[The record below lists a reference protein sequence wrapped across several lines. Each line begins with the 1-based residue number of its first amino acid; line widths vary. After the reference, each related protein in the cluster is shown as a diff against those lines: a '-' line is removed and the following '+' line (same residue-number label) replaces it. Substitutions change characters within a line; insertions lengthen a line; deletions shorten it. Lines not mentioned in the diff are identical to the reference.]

1 MKQYIFNE
9 SLEGQSAEIRL
20 MSQEEF
26 QKEEGHLPHRR
37 TLLKNMSAVQYCKAE
52 VFKDCILGT
61 MKVPVK
67 NSKDRVAWCFG
78 FYLKDNCLYL
88 IDSGK
93 ELKELIQ
100 KIKDSEPEQCTASQL
115 LLYVFEYLLVE
126 DVLYLLEL
134 EEQLEELEEIL
145 LEKIPERFYEYS
157 ISYRKE
163 LYRFHA
169 YYEQLMN
176 IGDSMEDYV
185 SRKLEPDEAA
195 AWKHYTDRT
204 ERLHNHTEMLREYLV
219 QIRELYQT
227 RIDMQQNKVMSF
239 LTVVTT
245 IFLPLTL
252 IAGWYGMN
260 FTNMPE
266 LGWKYGYLGVIAVS
280 VVIMIC
286 EILYFTRKK
295 KSWNPE

>member
-1 MKQYIFNE
+1 MIQYEFNQD
-9 SLEGQSAEIRL
+9 LEGQGTEIRL
-20 MSQEEF
+20 VSQEEF
-26 QKEEGHLPHRR
+26 QKENGHLPHRK
-37 TLLKNMSAVQYCKAE
+37 TLLKSMSSMQYCKVE
-52 VFKDCILGT
+52 IFKDCVLGT
-61 MKVPVK
+61 IRVPEK
-67 NSKDRVAWCFG
+67 HRKGREAWSFGIYQKDS
-78 FYLKDNCLYL
+78 CLYL
-88 IDSGK
+88 IDGGR
-93 ELKELIQ
+93 ELKELLE
-100 KIKDSEPEQCTASQL
+100 KMKENEPEQCTASRL
-115 LLYVFEYLLVE
+115 LLYVLEFLLEE
-126 DVLYLLEL
+126 DVLYLLKL
-134 EEQLEELEEIL
+134 EEELEELEELL
-145 LEKIPERFYEYS
+145 LERIPEQFYEQM
-157 ISYRKE
+157 ITYRKR

-176 IGDSMEDYV
+176 IGDSMEDYIG
-185 SRKLEPDEAA
+185 RKNETEEAG

-204 ERLHNHTEMLREYLV
+204 ERLHNHTEMLREYLI

-266 LGWKYGYLGVIAVS
+266 LGWKYGYLAVIAVS
-280 VVIMIC
+280 IVIMIC
-286 EILYFTRKK
+286 EIIYFTRKK

>member
-1 MKQYIFNE
+1 MKQYYFKQDAQE
-9 SLEGQSAEIRL
+9 LGLEIRL
-20 MSQEEF
+20 LSEEEF
-26 QKEEGHLPHRR
+26 RKESGHLPHRK
-37 TLLKNMSAVQYCKAE
+37 TLLKSLESTQYCKVE
-52 VFKDCILGT
+52 IFKDCILGT
-61 MKVPVK
+61 MKVPDK
-67 NSKDRVAWCFG
+67 HHKDRDSWSFAV
-78 FYLKDNCLYL
+78 YLRESCLYL
-88 IDSGK
+88 IDGGE
-93 ELKELIQ
+93 ELKELVL
-100 KIKDSEPEQCTASQL
+100 KIKDNEPEQCTSSQL
-115 LLYVFEYLLVE
+115 LLYVLEYLLEE
-126 DVLYLLEL
+126 DVLYLLKLEEEL
-134 EEQLEELEEIL
+134 EALEELL
-145 LEKIPERFYEYS
+145 LERLPEQVYEQL
-157 ISYRKE
+157 IAYRKK

-176 IGDSMEDYV
+176 IGDSMEDYI
-185 SRKLEPDEAA
+185 SRKGEPEEAA
-195 AWKHYTDRT
+195 AWKHYTDRA

-266 LGWKYGYLGVIAVS
+266 LGWRYGYLAVIAVS